1 MKIIL
6 KITLTDAVSGSK
18 IMSIMTIKKAIM
30 SELKRRGWSHYR
42 LVKEL
47 EGKMPPRTVYSFLAG
62 VQDLTTER
70 ASIILKKLGLQIK
83 RPKK

>member
-1 MKIIL
+1 MSEIKNNSEFS
-6 KITLTDAVSGSK
+6 LTGAECGSK
-18 IMSIMTIKKAIM
+18 MEGMTIKQAIQK
-30 SELKRRGWSHYR
+30 ELKRRGWSRYR

-70 ASIILKKLGLQIK
+70 ASIILKELGLKIK
-83 RPKK
+83 R